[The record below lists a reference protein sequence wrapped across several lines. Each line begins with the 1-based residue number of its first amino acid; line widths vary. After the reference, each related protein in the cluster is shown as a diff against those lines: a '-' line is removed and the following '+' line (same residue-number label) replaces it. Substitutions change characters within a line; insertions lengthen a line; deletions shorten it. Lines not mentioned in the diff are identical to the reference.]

1 MPLVT
6 GETVKQVLRDLYGY
20 EVSDADAQAIAHGA
34 GAMLT
39 LAGNLGSLD
48 LAGIEPPLGYAVMT
62 AEARRL
68 TKIKS

>member
-20 EVSDADAQAIAHGA
+20 EVTDADAHAIARSA

-39 LAGNLGSLD
+39 LAGHLGSIG
-48 LAGIEPPLGYAVMT
+48 LAGIEPPFGFPVLM
-62 AEARRL
+62 AEAARL
-68 TKIKS
+68 GKSKS